1 MELGKNIVKI
11 RKNNNLTQDELA
23 EKYFVTRQTISNWE
37 IGKSYPDLETL
48 VKISNDFNISLD
60 VLLKED
66 NKMIKEIDKNIKDT
80 RKYRR
85 ILKYIIIIVSLLIIA
100 FSIYVAVYYNFKK
113 NTIVKFNDTLL
124 KYNFKDDGS
133 GVYSLDYGDKIYCN
147 VMEYFPKL
155 LDFKLYYEKDNSLF
169 CTIVTKEDLKDKSGD
184 GSGWSSEVQVNFTND
199 GKLVIESFTC
209 EDRSNFS
216 STLKDSDGNECDY
229 YARTNHYRINN
240 DDTSIANIDFDE
252 LSEKLNVDSKL
263 LQKTVIHGSK
273 IYKDLFK

>member
-1 MELGKNIVKI
+1 MELGKNISKI
-11 RKNNNLTQDELA
+11 RKDNSLTQDEFA

-66 NKMIKEIDKNIKDT
+66 NKMIKEIDKNVKGAK
-80 RKYRR
+80 KYKH
-85 ILKYIIIIVSLLIIA
+85 ILKYIIIFASLLIIA
-100 FSIYVAVYYNFKK
+100 FSVYAIMYYNFKK
-113 NTIVKFNDTLL
+113 NTIDKFNDVAL
-124 KYNFKDDGS
+124 KYNFKNDGS
-133 GVYSLDYGDKIYCN
+133 GLYSLDYGDKIYCT

-155 LDFKLYYEKDNSLF
+155 LDFKLDYEKDNSLF
-169 CTIVTKEDLKDKSGD
+169 CTIITGENLKDKSGD
-184 GSGWSSEVQVNFTND
+184 GTGWSSEVQVNFTND
-199 GKLVIESFTC
+199 GKLVIESYDC

-229 YARTNHYRINN
+229 YARTNHYEIKH
-240 DDTSIANIDFDE
+240 DDVSIANIDFDE

-263 LQKTVIHGSK
+263 LQKTVTHGSK
-273 IYKDLFK
+273 IYKDLYE